1 MTFTPTP
8 SQVVSRFLNSSPHRL
23 LIGGRRVEGSG
34 GLIDVIDP
42 ATEQR
47 IAQTFAASA
56 SDTANAVA
64 AARATF
70 DSRAWRRL
78 SPAHRARMLW
88 RLGDLLDA
96 HMDELAEMEVL
107 NQGKPLWLA
116 KALDAGA
123 IGETCR
129 YFAGWC
135 TKLEGT
141 VHTPS
146 ATDERGEHGI
156 GPALHMYSLRQPIG
170 VVAAIAPWNVPLV
183 ITMAKLAA
191 ALAAGC
197 TIVLKPAE
205 QTPLTSLR
213 LGELAEEA
221 GFPPGAINVIPGF
234 GEVAGAALVSDP
246 RVDRVTFTGSTD
258 VGKLI
263 ARAAAQDL
271 KRVSL
276 ELGGKSPVV
285 IFADAN
291 LDKAIP
297 AAADSIFINSGQMCF
312 AGSRLYVEEPVRA
325 RVVAGIAD
333 IARSMRLGHGLDP
346 DTTMG
351 PLISAEQRKRVAH
364 CVERGQAAGA
374 ALVCGGASPKRHG
387 FFFEPTVL
395 ATDDPNNPAAC
406 EEIFG
411 PVLVTS
417 GFQLG
422 ADLSAL
428 VARLNDT
435 PFGLAASVW
444 TSDIARAHQMAAEIQ
459 AGAVW
464 VNCINMLD
472 DGAPMGGFKQS
483 GWGYEGG
490 RLGVEEFTQVKT
502 VAIDLS

>member
-1 MTFTPTP
+1 MFVPTP
-8 SQVVSRFLNSSPHRL
+8 SPAVSRFLAREPHRV
-23 LIGGRRVEGSG
+23 LIGGDWIEGRG
-34 GLIDVIDP
+34 GLLDVVDP

-47 IAQTFAASA
+47 ISQVFLASA
-56 SDTANAVA
+56 GDVAAAVA
-64 AARATF
+64 AARTTF

-78 SPAHRARMLW
+78 PPSQRARMLW

-96 HMDELAEMEVL
+96 HIDELAEIEVL

-116 KALDAGA
+116 RALDAGA

-135 TKLEGT
+135 TKLDGM

-146 ATDERGEHGI
+146 APDERGEFGI
-156 GPALHMYSLRQPIG
+156 GPALHMYSLRQPMG

-183 ITMAKLAA
+183 ITMAKVAA

-197 TIVLKPAE
+197 TVVLKPAE

-213 LGELAEEA
+213 LGELVEEA
-221 GFPPGAINVIPGF
+221 GFPAGAFNVIPGH
-234 GEVAGAALVSDP
+234 GDIAGAALVSDP

-263 ARAAAQDL
+263 ARAAANDL

-285 IFADAN
+285 IFADAD

-297 AAADSIFINSGQMCF
+297 AAADSIFINAGQMCF
-312 AGSRLYVEEPVRA
+312 AGSRLFVEEPVLE
-325 RVVAGIAD
+325 RVTAGVAD
-333 IARSMRLGHGLDP
+333 IARSLVLGHGLAP

-351 PLISAEQRKRVAH
+351 PLISEEQRHRVSKY
-364 CVERGQAAGA
+364 VSLGIGAGA
-374 ALVCGGASPKRHG
+374 ALICGGEAPKRAG
-387 FFFEPTVL
+387 YFFEPTVL
-395 ATDDPNNPAAC
+395 ATDDPNNPAARD
-406 EEIFG
+406 EIFG
-411 PVLVTS
+411 PVLVAS
-417 GFQLG
+417 SFGSNDLAQL
-422 ADLSAL
+422 
-428 VARLNDT
+428 VCRLNDT

-444 TSDIARAHQMAAEIQ
+444 TSDIARAHQLAAEIQ

-464 VNCINMLD
+464 INCINMLD
-472 DGAPMGGFKQS
+472 DSAPVGGFKQS

-490 RLGVEEFTQVKT
+490 RLGIEEFTQVKT
-502 VAIDLS
+502 VAIDLT